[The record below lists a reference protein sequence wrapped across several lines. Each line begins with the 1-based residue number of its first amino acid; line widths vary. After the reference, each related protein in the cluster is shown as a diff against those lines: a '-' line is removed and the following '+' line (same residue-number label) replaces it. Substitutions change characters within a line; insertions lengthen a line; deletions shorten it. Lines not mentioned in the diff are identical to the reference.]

1 MIIGI
6 RLQLMPGYLSCLP
19 KWFNSKN
26 SSMTA
31 AQKAYLQLHIAV
43 LLFGFTAILGKM
55 IQLSALVMV
64 WWRVLIT
71 SLSLLLLI
79 NVFKLLRTL
88 PRRQLLILMGI
99 GTIVGLH
106 WLAFYGAIKLSNAS
120 VGVLAMGSTSL
131 FSAILEPLI
140 LKKKF
145 NKLEIGLGL
154 LIIPGMALVV
164 NGIDF
169 SMLTGLIVGV
179 ISALL
184 AALFSILNKAQVDQL
199 DALSITFVELSSACI
214 FLGLVIIGSGLGNGA
229 FPTMF
234 PPHWSDWVYLLI
246 LALLC
251 TTLGYVLSLTALK
264 NLSAFI
270 SNLTMNL
277 EPVYAIVL
285 AWLLLNEDK
294 EVSATFY
301 WGALAIMVV
310 VFSYPFLNKAK
321 E

>member
-1 MIIGI
+1 
-6 RLQLMPGYLSCLP
+6 
-19 KWFNSKN
+19 
-26 SSMTA
+26 MTA
-31 AQKAYLQLHIAV
+31 AQKAYLQLHFAV
-43 LLFGFTAILGKM
+43 LLFGLTAILGKM
-55 IQLSALVMV
+55 IQLSALVLV

-71 SLSLLLLI
+71 SLSLMLLI
-79 NVFKLLRTL
+79 NVFKLLKTL
-88 PRRQLLILMGI
+88 PRRQLLILVGI

-106 WLAFYGAIKLSNAS
+106 WLAFYGAIKLSNSS

-145 NKLEIGLGL
+145 NLLELGLGL

-169 SMLTGLIVGV
+169 SMVDGLVVGV
-179 ISALL
+179 IAALL
-184 AALFSILNKAQVDQL
+184 AALFAILNKSQVANL
-199 DALSITFVELSSACI
+199 DAMSITFVELSSACL
-214 FLGLVIIGSGLGNGA
+214 FLGLVIVGSGFSNAG
-229 FPTMF
+229 FPVML
-234 PPHWSDWVYLLI
+234 PPHWSDWLYLLI

-251 TTLGYVLSLTALK
+251 TTFAYVLSLNALK
-264 NLSAFI
+264 YLSAFT

-294 EVSATFY
+294 EVSSTFY
-301 WGALAIMVV
+301 WGAAVIMAV
-310 VFSYPFLNKAK
+310 VFSYPLIKTGFQSS
-321 E
+321 

>member
-1 MIIGI
+1 
-6 RLQLMPGYLSCLP
+6 
-19 KWFNSKN
+19 
-26 SSMTA
+26 MTA
-31 AQKAYLQLHIAV
+31 AQKAYLQLHFAV
-43 LLFGFTAILGKM
+43 LLFGLTAILGKM
-55 IQLSALVMV
+55 IQLSALVLV

-71 SLSLLLLI
+71 SLSLMLLI
-79 NVFKLLRTL
+79 NVFKLLKTL
-88 PRRQLLILMGI
+88 PRRQLLVLVGI

-106 WLAFYGAIKLSNAS
+106 WLAFYGAIKLSNSS

-145 NKLEIGLGL
+145 NALELGLGL

-169 SMLTGLIVGV
+169 SMVDGLVVGV
-179 ISALL
+179 IAALL
-184 AALFSILNKAQVDQL
+184 AALFAILNKSQVANL
-199 DALSITFVELSSACI
+199 DAMSITFVELSSACL
-214 FLGLVIIGSGLGNGA
+214 FLGLVILGSGLSNAG
-229 FPTMF
+229 FPVIM
-234 PPHWSDWVYLLI
+234 PPHWSDWLYLLI

-251 TTLGYVLSLTALK
+251 TTFAYVLSLNALK
-264 NLSAFI
+264 YLSAFT

-294 EVSATFY
+294 EVSSTFY
-301 WGALAIMVV
+301 WGAVVIMAV
-310 VFSYPFLNKAK
+310 VFSYPLIKTGFQSS
-321 E
+321 

>member
-1 MIIGI
+1 MI
-6 RLQLMPGYLSCLP
+6 LSCLP
-19 KWFNSKN
+19 KCTKQGN

-31 AQKAYLQLHIAV
+31 AQKAYLQLHLAV
-43 LLFGFTAILGKM
+43 LLFGLTAILGKM
-55 IQLSALVMV
+55 IQLSALVLV

-71 SLSLLLLI
+71 SLSLMLLI
-79 NVFKLLRTL
+79 NVFKLLKTL
-88 PRRQLLILMGI
+88 PRRQLLILVGI

-106 WLAFYGAIKLSNAS
+106 WLAFYGAIKLSNSS

-145 NKLEIGLGL
+145 NALELGLGL

-169 SMLTGLIVGV
+169 SMVDGLIVGV
-179 ISALL
+179 IAALL
-184 AALFSILNKAQVDQL
+184 AALFAILNKSQVANL
-199 DALSITFVELSSACI
+199 DAMSITFVELSSACL
-214 FLGLVIIGSGLGNGA
+214 FLGLVIVGSGMSSVG
-229 FPTMF
+229 FPVML
-234 PPHWSDWVYLLI
+234 PPHWSDWLYLLI

-251 TTLGYVLSLTALK
+251 TTFAYVLSLNALK
-264 NLSAFI
+264 HLSAFT

-294 EVSATFY
+294 EVSSTFY
-301 WGALAIMVV
+301 WGAAVIMAV
-310 VFSYPFLNKAK
+310 VFSYPLLSRLEKRRDTK
-321 E
+321 

>member
-1 MIIGI
+1 
-6 RLQLMPGYLSCLP
+6 
-19 KWFNSKN
+19 
-26 SSMTA
+26 MTA
-31 AQKAYLQLHIAV
+31 AQKAYLQLHFAV
-43 LLFGFTAILGKM
+43 LLFGLTAILGKM
-55 IQLSALVMV
+55 IQLSALVLV

-71 SLSLLLLI
+71 SLSLMLLI
-79 NVFKLLRTL
+79 NVFKLLKTL
-88 PRRQLLILMGI
+88 PRRQLLVLVGI

-106 WLAFYGAIKLSNAS
+106 WLAFYGAIKLSNSS

-145 NKLEIGLGL
+145 NALELGLGL

-169 SMLTGLIVGV
+169 SMVDGLVVGV
-179 ISALL
+179 IAALL
-184 AALFSILNKAQVDQL
+184 AALFAILNKSQVANL
-199 DALSITFVELSSACI
+199 DAMSITFVELSSACL
-214 FLGLVIIGSGLGNGA
+214 FLGLVILGSGLSNAG
-229 FPTMF
+229 FPVIM
-234 PPHWSDWVYLLI
+234 PPHWSDWLYLLI

-251 TTLGYVLSLTALK
+251 TTFAYVLSLNALK
-264 NLSAFI
+264 YLSAFT

-294 EVSATFY
+294 EVSSTFY
-301 WGALAIMVV
+301 WGAVVIMAV
-310 VFSYPFLNKAK
+310 VFSYPLLSKVEK
-321 E
+321 LKG

>member
-1 MIIGI
+1 MII
-6 RLQLMPGYLSCLP
+6 SCLP
-19 KWFNSKN
+19 KWFNPQN

-31 AQKAYLQLHIAV
+31 TQKAYLQIHLAV
-43 LLFGFTAILGKM
+43 LLAGFTAILGKM

-71 SLSLLLLI
+71 SLSLMLLI

-99 GTIVGLH
+99 GSIVGIH
-106 WLAFYGAIKLSNAS
+106 WLAFYGAIKLSNSS

-131 FSAILEPLI
+131 FSAILEPLL

-145 NKLEIGLGL
+145 NKLEVGLGL

-169 SMLTGLIVGV
+169 SMVDGLVVGV
-179 ISALL
+179 LAAVL
-184 AALFSILNKAQVDQL
+184 AALFAILNKSQVGQI
-199 DALSITFVELSSACI
+199 DALSMTFVELGSACL
-214 FLGLVIIGSGLGNGA
+214 FLGLIIIGSGLTNGE
-229 FPTMF
+229 FPVML
-234 PPHWSDWVYLLI
+234 PPHWSDWIYLLI
-246 LALLC
+246 LALMC
-251 TTLGYVLSLTALK
+251 TTLGYVLSLNALK
-264 NLSAFI
+264 HLSAFI

-294 EVSATFY
+294 EVSSTFY
-301 WGALAIMVV
+301 WGAAVIMVV
-310 VFSYPFLNKAK
+310 VFSYPFLNRKMRD
-321 E
+321 ER

>member
-1 MIIGI
+1 
-6 RLQLMPGYLSCLP
+6 
-19 KWFNSKN
+19 
-26 SSMTA
+26 MTT
-31 AQKAYLQLHIAV
+31 AQKAYLQLHFAV
-43 LLFGFTAILGKM
+43 LLFGLTAILGKM
-55 IQLSALVMV
+55 IQLSALVLV

-71 SLSLLLLI
+71 SLSLMLLI
-79 NVFKLLRTL
+79 NVFKLLKTL
-88 PRRQLLILMGI
+88 PRRQLLILVGI

-106 WLAFYGAIKLSNAS
+106 WLAFYGAIKLSNSS

-145 NKLEIGLGL
+145 NFLELGLGL

-169 SMLTGLIVGV
+169 SMVDGLVVGV
-179 ISALL
+179 IAALL
-184 AALFSILNKAQVDQL
+184 AALFAILNKSQVANL
-199 DALSITFVELSSACI
+199 DAMSITFVELSSACL
-214 FLGLVIIGSGLGNGA
+214 FLGLVIVGSGMSNAG
-229 FPTMF
+229 FPVMM

-251 TTLGYVLSLTALK
+251 TTFAYVLSLNALK
-264 NLSAFI
+264 YLSAFT

-294 EVSATFY
+294 EVSSTFY
-301 WGALAIMVV
+301 WGAAVIMAV
-310 VFSYPFLNKAK
+310 VFSYPLLSKVEGLK
-321 E
+321 C

>member
-1 MIIGI
+1 
-6 RLQLMPGYLSCLP
+6 
-19 KWFNSKN
+19 
-26 SSMTA
+26 MTA
-31 AQKAYLQLHIAV
+31 AQKAYLQLHFAV
-43 LLFGFTAILGKM
+43 LLFGLTAILGKM
-55 IQLSALVMV
+55 IQLSALVLV

-71 SLSLLLLI
+71 SLSLMLLI
-79 NVFKLLRTL
+79 NVFKLLKTL
-88 PRRQLLILMGI
+88 PRRQLFILVGI

-106 WLAFYGAIKLSNAS
+106 WLAFYGAIKLSNSS

-145 NKLEIGLGL
+145 NALELGLGL

-169 SMLTGLIVGV
+169 SMVDGLVVGV
-179 ISALL
+179 IAALL
-184 AALFSILNKAQVDQL
+184 AALFAILNKSQVANL
-199 DALSITFVELSSACI
+199 DAMSITFVELSSACL
-214 FLGLVIIGSGLGNGA
+214 FLGLVIVGSGFSKAG
-229 FPTMF
+229 FPVMM
-234 PPHWSDWVYLLI
+234 PPHWSDWLYLLI

-251 TTLGYVLSLTALK
+251 TTFAYVLSLNALK
-264 NLSAFI
+264 HLSAFT

-294 EVSATFY
+294 EVSSTFY
-301 WGALAIMVV
+301 WGAAVIMAV
-310 VFSYPFLNKAK
+310 VFSYPLLSKV
-321 E
+321 ERLRS

>member
-1 MIIGI
+1 
-6 RLQLMPGYLSCLP
+6 
-19 KWFNSKN
+19 
-26 SSMTA
+26 MTA
-31 AQKAYLQLHIAV
+31 AQKAYLQLHFAV
-43 LLFGFTAILGKM
+43 LLFGLTAILGKM
-55 IQLSALVMV
+55 IQLSALVLV

-71 SLSLLLLI
+71 SLSLMLLI
-79 NVFKLLRTL
+79 NVVKLLKTL

-106 WLAFYGAIKLSNAS
+106 WLAFYGAIKLSNSS

-145 NKLEIGLGL
+145 NALELGLGL

-169 SMLTGLIVGV
+169 SMVDGLVVGV
-179 ISALL
+179 IAALL
-184 AALFSILNKAQVDQL
+184 AALFAILNKSQVANL
-199 DALSITFVELSSACI
+199 DAMSITFVELSSACL
-214 FLGLVIIGSGLGNGA
+214 FLGLVIVGSGLSKAG
-229 FPTMF
+229 FPVMI
-234 PPHWSDWVYLLI
+234 PPHWSDWLYLLI

-251 TTLGYVLSLTALK
+251 TTFAYVLSLNALK
-264 NLSAFI
+264 HLSAFT

-294 EVSATFY
+294 EVSSTFY
-301 WGALAIMVV
+301 WGAAVIMAV
-310 VFSYPFLNKAK
+310 VFSYPLLSKVEK
-321 E
+321 LKG